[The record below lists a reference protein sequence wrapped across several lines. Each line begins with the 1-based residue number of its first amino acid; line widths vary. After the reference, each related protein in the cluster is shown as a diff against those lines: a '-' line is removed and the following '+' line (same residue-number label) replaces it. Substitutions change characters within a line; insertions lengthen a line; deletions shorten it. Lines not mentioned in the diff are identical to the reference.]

1 MNQQDSTPM
10 TGLDQMVSDD
20 QLQIL
25 KAIIPYVSP
34 HGQRFLSI
42 YSKVRELHNTMNL
55 MPNQGEE
62 MRIGGSDSASSLQ
75 PLDILNEI
83 RPFCSKSAQQNIDQ
97 VIQIFAMLQ
106 MAELFQ
112 DPDHL

>member
-1 MNQQDSTPM
+1 MSQQGPTPM
-10 TGLDQMVSDD
+10 TDLDQMVSDD

-34 HGQRFLSI
+34 HGQRFLSL

-55 MPNQGEE
+55 LPKQNSD
-62 MRIGGSDSASSLQ
+62 MRICGSDSDAAMP

-83 RPFCSKSAQQNIDQ
+83 RPFCSESAQKQIDQ

-112 DPDHL
+112 DSDNI